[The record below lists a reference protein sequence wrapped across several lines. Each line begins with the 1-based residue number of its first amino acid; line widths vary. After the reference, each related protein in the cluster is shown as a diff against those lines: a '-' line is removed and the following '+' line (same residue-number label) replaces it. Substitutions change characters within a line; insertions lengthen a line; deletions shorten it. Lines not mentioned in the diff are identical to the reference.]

1 MFDGK
6 EKKARGY
13 LYKDEVSW
21 THHGGLETR
30 IEFRDGNDILW
41 EFVDWDDTAEEV

>member
-30 IEFRDGNDILW
+30 IEFRDDNDT
-41 EFVDWDDTAEEV
+41 V